1 MPAAGMGGP
10 MGGMDM
16 GMMGMPGGVMHGMG
30 MPGMMPYGH
39 GMGGEPRQRRCAEP
53 CAAAQSSRVPSLRR
67 VPWRERASTFVTCR
81 AVQACRSSRRRLGR
95 RRPSGSQTEQQRSVP
110 SRERS
115 MLCCAASDPLARVCV
130 YQYNLFNK

>member
-1 MPAAGMGGP
+1 

-67 VPWRERASTFVTCR
+67 APWRERASTFVTCR
-81 AVQACRSSRRRLGR
+81 AVQACRSSRRRRLGR
-95 RRPSGSQTEQQRSVP
+95 RRPSGSQTEQQRNVP

-115 MLCCAASDPLARVCV
+115 MLCCAASVPLARVCV